1 VSPYTGY
8 VTPVKDQKDCG
19 SCVAFAS
26 VATLEICL
34 AKVNA
39 ILSDYAE
46 QEFID
51 CAYDGRL
58 AKGCQGAYGV
68 QTYLSWANRSLAKP
82 NLASETEYPY
92 LNLKPRLTC
101 PKVRTCQRKSFA
113 SEVKLFVWV

>member
-1 VSPYTGY
+1 LTQFPILGY
-8 VTPVKDQKDCG
+8 VTPVKDQMDCG
-19 SCVAFAS
+19 SCAAFAS

-51 CAYDGRL
+51 CAYDND
-58 AKGCQGAYGV
+58 AACGCDGAYFSA
-68 QTYLSWANRSLAKP
+68 YLDWANRSLAKP

-92 LNLKPRLTC
+92 LNTHPRLTC
-101 PKVRTCQRKSFA
+101 PKVRA
-113 SEVKLFVWV
+113 SN